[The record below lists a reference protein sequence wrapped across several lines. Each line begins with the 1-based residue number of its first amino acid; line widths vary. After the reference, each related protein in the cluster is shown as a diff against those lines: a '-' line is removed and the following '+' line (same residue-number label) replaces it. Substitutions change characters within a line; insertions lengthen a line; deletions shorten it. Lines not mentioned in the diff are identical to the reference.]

1 MDFIQLLVILRNVNY
16 PKFSYSRNLIPL
28 ISSFLNIKILKI
40 IHEFLLFN
48 YLKNLILYQL
58 FIVIFKLFKYMDQ
71 FILNPFLS
79 KNKYIN
85 YDIFIV
91 KVIITLNFKNESC
104 YNEIILYYILKL
116 ILVLKSRLRK
126 YNF

>member
-71 FILNPFLS
+71 FILNPFPI
-79 KNKYIN
+79 KK
-85 YDIFIV
+85 
-91 KVIITLNFKNESC
+91 
-104 YNEIILYYILKL
+104 
-116 ILVLKSRLRK
+116 
-126 YNF
+126 